1 MTSPLYHHV
10 LVAPNDHNGAQETE
24 ETFRDSVDED
34 LSVPLQHERPLQSS
48 GERRWAVAL
57 FSACTILLFADQNL
71 MSPNLTAIAAD
82 FGFSDEERDKKL
94 GGHIALAFFLL

>member
-10 LVAPNDHNGAQETE
+10 AVAPDDQNGAHETE
-24 ETFRDSVDED
+24 ETFRDCVDED
-34 LSVPLQHERPLQSS
+34 LSVPLQDDRVQQSS
-48 GERRWAVAL
+48 GERRRAVTL

-94 GGHIALAFFLL
+94 GGQIALAFFV